1 MTAANDGWEEIAVPR
16 GAYIGWGERPGQ
28 KVIGEVLSYGDSDG
42 TDFDGKTC
50 PQVSV
55 VLTAE
60 AHSHSK
66 QEGWSKF
73 DAGELVVINC
83 GQASLKRAVQAAR
96 LTPGDLMLLEMTGI
110 EPLKGGKTVKVFS
123 IKVKRGNGELSQR
136 AQEAMAKS
144 AADNASSEDPWG
156 NGNTP
161 APTGDPWGS
170 APARVGGGLAEP
182 PDDEPPF

>member
-1 MTAANDGWEEIAVPR
+1 MTTNDGWEEIAVPR
-16 GAYIGWGERPGQ
+16 GAYIGWGEKPGQ
-28 KVIGEVLSYGDSDG
+28 KVMGEVLSYGDNDG

-55 VLTAE
+55 VLTAQ

-66 QEGWSKF
+66 QDGWSSF

-96 LTPGDLMLLEMTGI
+96 LNPGDLMLLEMTGI

-123 IKVKRGNGELSQR
+123 IKVKRGNGELSAGAR
-136 AQEAMAKS
+136 EAMSKADQ
-144 AADNASSEDPWG
+144 AANSG
-156 NGNTP
+156 GP
-161 APTGDPWGS
+161 AGAGDPWGS
-170 APARVGGGLAEP
+170 APAPAAAGGFGGA
-182 PDDEPPF
+182 DDEPPF

>member
-1 MTAANDGWEEIAVPR
+1 MSAANDGWEEIAVPR
-16 GAYIGWGERPGQ
+16 GAYIGWGEKPGQ
-28 KVIGEVLSYGDSDG
+28 KVLGEVLSYGDADG

-66 QEGWSKF
+66 QDGWSKF

-96 LTPGDLMLLEMTGI
+96 MSPGDLMLLEMSGI

-123 IKVKRGNGELSQR
+123 IKVKRGTGELSAN
-136 AQEAMAKS
+136 AQAAMAKS
-144 AADNASSEDPWG
+144 AAAEAASSNGAPQDDPWG
-156 NGNTP
+156 AAP
-161 APTGDPWGS
+161 APANAGF
-170 APARVGGGLAEP
+170 GGA
-182 PDDEPPF
+182 DDEPPF